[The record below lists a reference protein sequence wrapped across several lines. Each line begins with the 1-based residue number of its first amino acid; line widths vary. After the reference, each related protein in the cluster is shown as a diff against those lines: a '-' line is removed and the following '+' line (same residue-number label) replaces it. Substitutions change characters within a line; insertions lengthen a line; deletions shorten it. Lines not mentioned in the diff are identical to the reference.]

1 MRGLINIYITL
12 FSFIL
17 IIACAKEEKL
27 EEVVYEIPVE
37 DRFVFSEGD
46 TLLYSCSNG
55 STDTVFVRKV
65 DFITE
70 NWDLYNLGYSYA

>member
-17 IIACAKEEKL
+17 ILACAKEEKL

-37 DRFVFSEGD
+37 DRFVFAEGD

-55 STDTVFVRKV
+55 STDTVFVR
-65 DFITE
+65 
-70 NWDLYNLGYSYA
+70 NS